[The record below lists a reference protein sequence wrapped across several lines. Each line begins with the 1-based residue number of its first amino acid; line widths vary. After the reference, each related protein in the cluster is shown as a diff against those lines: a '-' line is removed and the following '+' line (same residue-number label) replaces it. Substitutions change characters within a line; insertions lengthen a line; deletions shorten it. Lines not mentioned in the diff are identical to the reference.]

1 MKIQV
6 KYILL
11 GAAAAALVMGAVAYS
26 YRAVH
31 IIADPELTLNAPRD
45 IAGVRRHLR
54 HGDWL
59 VVRGIHMPDNLIA
72 SVTNMPLSHAAIFDA
87 LNEEVLEAD
96 SEGVHTST
104 LEEFMSR
111 SQRLMVIE
119 PVWADRQSRG
129 PAVERAR
136 GWLGKGYNYTGLV
149 GINSPDR
156 FYCTQLAIDAYKNFI
171 DNGHDPLP
179 AVIKPGQ
186 MYHWGRIVYDTGPVN
201 MAGADAG
208 HDADNDD

>member
-1 MKIQV
+1 MKISKRK

-11 GAAAAALVMGAVAYS
+11 AVAAAALVIGVFAYS
-26 YRAVH
+26 QRAVH
-31 IIADPELTLNAPRD
+31 LIADPELTLNAPRD
-45 IAGVRRHLR
+45 MVSVRRHLR

-59 VVRGIHMPDNLIA
+59 VVRGVHMPDNLIA

-87 LNEEVLEAD
+87 LKEEVLEAD
-96 SEGVHTST
+96 SEGVHTRT

-156 FYCTQLAIDAYKNFI
+156 FYCTQLAIDAYKDFI
-171 DNGHDPLP
+171 EGGDNPLP

-201 MAGADAG
+201 MAAAEV
-208 HDADNDD
+208 DDDEQK